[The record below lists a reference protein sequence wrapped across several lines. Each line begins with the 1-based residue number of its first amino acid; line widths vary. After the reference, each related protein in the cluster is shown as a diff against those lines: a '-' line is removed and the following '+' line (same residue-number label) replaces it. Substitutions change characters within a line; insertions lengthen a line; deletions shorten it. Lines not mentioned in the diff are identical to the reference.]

1 LLHARL
7 PKPWIDVW
15 AAEPARMR
23 ARAIP
28 FLSGPGHRLL
38 RTAGAIA
45 VATMGFLLSAS
56 GAPAGAAEKAPSR
69 DMVFSIVR
77 TSDSACE
84 PDCPEWIAADG
95 DISENTEKAFKAI
108 LEQVGSRDLPLLIN
122 SFGGRVDVAMAMGRL
137 IRELNMTV
145 EVARTDCRRCEPW
158 DAKCKPDF
166 KDGAYYGYAN
176 LTFGVCNSAC
186 PILLAGGARR
196 IAGPL
201 TRVGVHQIV
210 TTQEKCRNKY
220 RVYQERLGNGA
231 IVTKKELVERQRIG
245 TVRSTELRDSLRSD
259 LENYLT
265 DMNVKPALIELMLST
280 PPEDIRYLNLE
291 ELKNL
296 GVVTDIH
303 EIERLVGAGICRG
316 RTRAQNC
323 LVRQ

>member
-1 LLHARL
+1 MIPVFSTIQQSKMKYIWVLAL
-7 PKPWIDVW
+7 
-15 AAEPARMR
+15 AAVG
-23 ARAIP
+23 
-28 FLSGPGHRLL
+28 LSSL
-38 RTAGAIA
+38 
-45 VATMGFLLSAS
+45 AS
-56 GAPAGAAEKAPSR
+56 APATGAAEKLPSR
-69 DMVFSIVR
+69 EMVFSIVR
-77 TSDSACE
+77 TSDPACE

-95 DISENTEKAFKAI
+95 DIRENTEKAFKAI

-137 IRELNMTV
+137 IRERNMTV
-145 EVARTDCRRCEPW
+145 EVARTDYRRCEPW
-158 DAKCKPDF
+158 DNECNPDF

-210 TTQEKCRNKY
+210 TTQEKYRNKY
-220 RVYQERLGNGA
+220 RVYHERLGNGS
-231 IVTKKELVERQRIG
+231 IVTKKELVERQKIG

-323 LVRQ
+323 LLRQ

>member
-1 LLHARL
+1 
-7 PKPWIDVW
+7 
-15 AAEPARMR
+15 M
-23 ARAIP
+23 IP
-28 FLSGPGHRLL
+28 VFSTIQQSKIKYIWVLALVAVGLSSL
-38 RTAGAIA
+38 A
-45 VATMGFLLSAS
+45 SAS
-56 GAPAGAAEKAPSR
+56 ATGAAEEAPSR
-69 DMVFSIVR
+69 EMVFSIVR

-95 DISENTEKAFKAI
+95 DISESTETAFRAI
-108 LEQVGSRDLPLLIN
+108 LEQVGSRNLPLLIN

-137 IRELNMTV
+137 IRERGMTV
-145 EVARTDCRRCEPW
+145 EVARTDYRLCEPW
-158 DAKCKPDF
+158 DNKCKPDF

-210 TTQEKCRNKY
+210 TTREKYRNKY
-220 RVYQERLGNGA
+220 KVYQERLGNGS
-231 IVTKKELVERQRIG
+231 IVTKRELVERQKIG
-245 TVRSTELRDSLRSD
+245 TVRSTELRHSLRSD

-280 PPEDIRYLNLE
+280 PPEGIRYLSLE
-291 ELKNL
+291 ELKSL

-303 EIERLVGAGICRG
+303 EIERLVGSGICSSP
-316 RTRAQNC
+316 TRAQNC
-323 LVRQ
+323 LLRK